1 MENLK
6 ASRALFFLPI
16 YDDNKPE
23 AWPLVT
29 WLLLAAC
36 VVVFFIQ
43 MSANPID
50 ARLLMLQ
57 YATIPALVSGEST
70 LPAEFAVIP
79 PAASLITS
87 VFMHGGWLHLGGNM
101 LYLWIF
107 GDNVEDKMGP
117 LRFALFYLLC
127 GAAASLAHVMVN
139 PGDETPLV
147 GASGAIA
154 GVLAAYLLMFP
165 RARVRVFMVIIIFIR
180 WIYLPAFVVLG
191 AWLLLQIF
199 AAPGSIGQSGGTAYF
214 AHLGGFVAGLVLTP
228 LFRKKGVPLMQT
240 VSELN
245 AANDITPVP
254 MRTVRNE
261 FVDRYR
267 HRRNPSR
274 RAVPQVKRKLDQDK
288 GPWG

>member
-1 MENLK
+1 MVGTPGLEPGSLTAADFKSAVFTSFTMLPISFNGITKFYAFANLMLTYFENLK

-70 LPAEFAVIP
+70 LPADFAVIP

-117 LRFALFYLLC
+117 YALRCSTFF
-127 GAAASLAHVMVN
+127 
-139 PGDETPLV
+139 
-147 GASGAIA
+147 
-154 GVLAAYLLMFP
+154 
-165 RARVRVFMVIIIFIR
+165 
-180 WIYLPAFVVLG
+180 
-191 AWLLLQIF
+191 
-199 AAPGSIGQSGGTAYF
+199 
-214 AHLGGFVAGLVLTP
+214 
-228 LFRKKGVPLMQT
+228 
-240 VSELN
+240 
-245 AANDITPVP
+245 
-254 MRTVRNE
+254 
-261 FVDRYR
+261 
-267 HRRNPSR
+267 
-274 RAVPQVKRKLDQDK
+274 AVPPHRS
-288 GPWG
+288 PM